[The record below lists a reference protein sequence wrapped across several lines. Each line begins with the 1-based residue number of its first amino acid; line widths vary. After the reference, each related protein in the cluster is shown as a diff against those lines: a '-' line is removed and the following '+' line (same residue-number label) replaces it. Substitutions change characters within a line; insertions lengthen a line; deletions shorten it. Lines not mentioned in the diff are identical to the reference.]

1 MTVEHIPPSDVIY
14 VPDRIVDHRT
24 NPAGQTEYLIRWE
37 GFSPEF
43 DSWEE
48 QSSILTPDV
57 IAQYWGMAHDQP
69 LVSPAM
75 LATIAST
82 FKDQQSSVPPAPL
95 SSLCV
100 TNPQLFPTPDFLS
113 DPSPS
118 IPPPPPCPLPVF
130 IATPLSSEFML
141 CRGPFA
147 SRFQDPSF

>member
-1 MTVEHIPPSDVIY
+1 M
-14 VPDRIVDHRT
+14 PDRIVDHRT

-95 SSLCV
+95 PSLCV

-118 IPPPPPCPLPVF
+118 IPPPPPSPLPVF
-130 IATPLSSEFML
+130 IATPLSSEFRACSVEAHL
-141 CRGPFA
+141 RRALRIPHFEN
-147 SRFQDPSF
+147 FEDFV